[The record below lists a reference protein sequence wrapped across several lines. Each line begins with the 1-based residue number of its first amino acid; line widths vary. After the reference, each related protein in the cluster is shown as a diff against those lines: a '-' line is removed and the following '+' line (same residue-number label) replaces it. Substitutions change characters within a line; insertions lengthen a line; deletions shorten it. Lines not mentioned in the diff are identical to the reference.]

1 MNKIAVL
8 KLMLI
13 SLLAVMGIVI
23 ISVLT
28 MMVWAIVTGVDLRKV
43 LRLIEMKVNPLMV
56 LRMICA

>member
-1 MNKIAVL
+1 MNNIAVL

-28 MMVWAIVTGVDLRKV
+28 MMVWAIATGVDLRKV
-43 LRLIEMKVNPLMV
+43 LRLIEM
-56 LRMICA
+56 

>member
-1 MNKIAVL
+1 MNNIAVL

-43 LRLIEMKVNPLMV
+43 ARLIEM
-56 LRMICA
+56 